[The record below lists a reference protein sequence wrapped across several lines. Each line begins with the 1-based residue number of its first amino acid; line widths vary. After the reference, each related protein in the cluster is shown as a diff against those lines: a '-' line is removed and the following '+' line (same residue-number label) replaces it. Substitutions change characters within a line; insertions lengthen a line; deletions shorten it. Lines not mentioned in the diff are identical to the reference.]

1 MIGFENPVRG
11 LVDVFVERPG
21 TTAATSCRIG
31 RRVEVVA
38 EHRRV
43 GRVRFVNDLENDIE
57 VCVLC
62 ERVHSSVGN
71 RDVDV
76 SVSFTDD
83 AEEPVDWV
91 DFYAGYSDVFAV
103 HLNNSKVVVL
113 SVPAEVINPVS
124 EVVGRVSDN
133 DIWRRS

>member
-1 MIGFENPVRG
+1 M
-11 LVDVFVERPG
+11 
-21 TTAATSCRIG
+21 AK
-31 RRVEVVA
+31 
-38 EHRRV
+38 HRRV
-43 GRVRFVNDLENDIE
+43 GGVRFVNDLENDIE

-83 AEEPVDWV
+83 AKEPIDWV
-91 DFYAGYSDVFAV
+91 DFDAGYGDVFAV
-103 HLNNSKVVVL
+103 HLDNSEVVVL
-113 SVPAEVINPVS
+113 SIPTKVIDPVS

-133 DIWRRS
+133 DVWCRS